1 MTKLDEALSSLMR
14 HDGVEHLVLAG
25 ADGLLV
31 HHLGEGV
38 GVDGERVA
46 AMLPGLVRAAD
57 DFGDGCGAGAA
68 ATVVLELERG
78 VAIGMP
84 LSSDLLLAVVLR
96 PGVPFTALLR
106 EVRRDRDRIAALV

>member
-14 HDGVEHLVLAG
+14 HEGVEHLVLAG
-25 ADGLLV
+25 VDGLLV
-31 HHLGEGV
+31 HHLGEG
-38 GVDGERVA
+38 GDVDGERVA
-46 AMLPGLVRAAD
+46 AMLPGLARAAD
-57 DFGDGCGAGAA
+57 DFGEGCDSGSA

-84 LSSDLLLAVVLR
+84 LSPELLLAVVLR

-106 EVRRDRDRIAALV
+106 EVRRDRARIASLV